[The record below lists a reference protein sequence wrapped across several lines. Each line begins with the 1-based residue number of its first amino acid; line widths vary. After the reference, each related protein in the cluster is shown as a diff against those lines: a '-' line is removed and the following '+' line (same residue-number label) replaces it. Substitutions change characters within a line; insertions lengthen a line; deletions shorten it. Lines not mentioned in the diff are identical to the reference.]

1 MLHGTQLD
9 IVHKMKKGTKHNTL
23 YDMEYGRGTSSNH
36 LLCNSRTATTTYL
49 QQKDFPILDSP
60 RRHPS

>member
-1 MLHGTQLD
+1 MLHGTQFD

-23 YDMEYGRGTSSNH
+23 YGMEYGRGTSSNH
-36 LLCNSRTATTTYL
+36 LLRNSRTATTTYL
-49 QQKDFPILDSP
+49 QQKDFRILDSP